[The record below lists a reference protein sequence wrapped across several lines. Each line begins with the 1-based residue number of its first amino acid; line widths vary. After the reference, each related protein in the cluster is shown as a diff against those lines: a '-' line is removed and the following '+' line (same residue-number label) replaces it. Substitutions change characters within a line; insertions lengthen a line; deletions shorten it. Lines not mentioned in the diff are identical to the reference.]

1 MFLVKS
7 FIVLLSILLL
17 FHFYNVL
24 VDKFNFKY
32 KVREGLEN
40 SEPSPS
46 SLPSDSSSPSSLPS
60 SLPSPS
66 PSPSSL
72 TYTDPHLDKDPTY
85 LAITN
90 AANIAFLKSKVD
102 DLTGLK
108 QMVTDL
114 NSKVDTNSQAITALG
129 ESLKKTS
136 EQVTGRDTDSKEPL
150 PQATG
155 LNYGNMSGVE
165 NSF

>member
-46 SLPSDSSSPSSLPS
+46 SLPS

-66 PSPSSL
+66 SSSSSL